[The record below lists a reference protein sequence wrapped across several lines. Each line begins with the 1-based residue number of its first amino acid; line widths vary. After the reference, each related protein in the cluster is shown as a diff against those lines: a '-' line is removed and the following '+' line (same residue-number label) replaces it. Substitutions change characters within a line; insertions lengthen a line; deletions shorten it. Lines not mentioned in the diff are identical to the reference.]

1 VRGAVTLKV
10 AVIGAGIAGAS
21 CAHALSRSGHAVQVF
36 DKSRGAGGRMA
47 TRRAEWV
54 DRQGRSQLSR
64 FDHGA
69 PCFTAHEPSFQQF
82 ISDAIGQGW
91 LTPWQPRLAPQS
103 LPWPHAGPHY
113 VAEPDMPALCRQL
126 LDGIDAR
133 WSCEVSAL
141 HREHGLWVLEQ
152 GQGVAGKG
160 FDAVVLAMPP
170 IQAAALLEHHQ
181 MDWAARAAAVPMQPC
196 WTLMGVTH
204 DSTLPRAWDLARPA
218 SGALAWIMRNDA
230 RPGCDV
236 VPGQT
241 HWVVHAS
248 AHWSQS
254 HLEQD
259 AAQVQTELQ
268 AALAEYLGEPIDWLY
283 ATVHRWRYA
292 MPDRST
298 DACADPCW
306 WDAAQGLG
314 VCGDFFAGSGVEGAW
329 LSGRALASVIALLH
343 GQ

>member
-1 VRGAVTLKV
+1 MRPALKV

-47 TRRAEWV
+47 TRRAEWA

-64 FDHGA
+64 FDHGT

-82 ISDAIGQGW
+82 VSDAIDQAW
-91 LTPWQPRLAPQS
+91 LAPWQPRLSPQS
-103 LPWPHAGPHY
+103 LPLPVGGLHCVG
-113 VAEPDMPALCRQL
+113 VPDMPALCRQL
-126 LDGIDAR
+126 LDGIDVH
-133 WSCEVSAL
+133 WSCAVSAL
-141 HREHGLWVLEQ
+141 RREHGLWLLEQ
-152 GQGVAGKG
+152 GQGVAADG

-170 IQAAALLEHHQ
+170 IQAAALLEPHQ

-196 WTLMGVTH
+196 WTLMGVAKA
-204 DSTLPRAWDLARPA
+204 SALPHAWDLTRPA

-230 RPGCDV
+230 RPARDI
-236 VPGQT
+236 VPGQA

-248 AHWSQS
+248 AQWSRS

-259 AAQVQTELQ
+259 ATQVQADLQ
-268 AALAEYLGEPIDWLY
+268 AAMAEHLGEPIDWLY

-292 MPDRST
+292 MPDLSVS
-298 DACADPCW
+298 AQADPCW

-329 LSGRALASVIALLH
+329 LSGRSLASVVALND